1 MGNTP
6 STGKK
11 PPKVTAQDKAILQ
24 LKLQRDKLHKA
35 TIRIQ
40 TVINRETEIAKQ
52 SLKQDNKHRAL
63 LALRKK
69 KYQQNLLTTVEKQ
82 SDTLESLI
90 NTIEFKLIEKD
101 VLYGLQQG
109 NTVLKQLNNEM
120 SLEKVEKIM
129 DDSEEGVRYQEE
141 LSERLGDLMSNS
153 LEDEVE
159 LELQALEAEA
169 LGKKLKDEVPSVPNV
184 PVLPDVPKEEVKENK
199 EEEEESSSPQLVH
212 QKQEAG
218 PMLA

>member
-1 MGNTP
+1 
-6 STGKK
+6 
-11 PPKVTAQDKAILQ
+11 
-24 LKLQRDKLHKA
+24 
-35 TIRIQ
+35 
-40 TVINRETEIAKQ
+40 
-52 SLKQDNKHRAL
+52 
-63 LALRKK
+63 
-69 KYQQNLLTTVEKQ
+69 
-82 SDTLESLI
+82 
-90 NTIEFKLIEKD
+90 
-101 VLYGLQQG
+101 
-109 NTVLKQLNNEM
+109 M